1 MPPTDIVVDI
11 LFDAEI
17 TCPLSRQEIQES
29 VTMAALHR
37 GFSKGQIGVR
47 VTDDAKIHAINRDHL
62 NHDYPTDVISF
73 DYGSFAPNIE
83 GELVVSVDT
92 AREKA
97 EEYAWDEKYELLL
110 YIVHGTLHI
119 AGMDD
124 QNSNA
129 RNQMR
134 QAEVRVLGELGI
146 SLPERCSP
154 DGGIR

>member
-1 MPPTDIVVDI
+1 M
-11 LFDAEI
+11 
-17 TCPLSRQEIQES
+17 
-29 VTMAALHR
+29 
-37 GFSKGQIGVR
+37 
-47 VTDDAKIHAINRDHL
+47 
-62 NHDYPTDVISF
+62 
-73 DYGSFAPNIE
+73 
-83 GELVVSVDT
+83 VSVDT

-134 QAEVRVLGELGI
+134 QAVVRVLGELGI